1 MRPATLVLA
10 LLACAP
16 CVRAAAPASWGDGL
30 AGLYLTVDGGAQV
43 SVAKGADGTFS
54 GRIVWLKDD
63 KERVDKNNPDPAR
76 RSDRVLGL
84 VILKGFA
91 PDPDSGRWVGG
102 TIYDPK
108 NGKTYDGFIWR
119 DPDRPG
125 VLFLKG
131 YVLGITWLGRSTTWT
146 EEKAPRQ

>member
-1 MRPATLVLA
+1 MRPRTLA
-10 LLACAP
+10 LALTACAL
-16 CVRAAAPASWGDGL
+16 CLQARADSWADSL

-43 SVAKGADGTFS
+43 SVTKGADGTFS
-54 GRIVWLKDD
+54 GRIVWLKED
-63 KERVDKNNPDPAR
+63 KDRLDKNNPDPAHR
-76 RSDRVLGL
+76 PDRVLGL
-84 VILKGFA
+84 VILKGVSPNA
-91 PDPDSGRWVGG
+91 DSRRWEGG

-108 NGKTYDGFIWR
+108 NGKTYDCFIWR

-146 EEKAPRQ
+146 EERVQRK